1 MHWIRLWVDRMWE
14 SFRCH
19 TSTGTGVTWALWSK
33 QAQNG
38 FQRSLSHVATPSPAS
53 CFQILPAS
61 YSSWLNC
68 CLHTQ
73 TNGTAF
79 ASFSSISGASTLD
92 YPFLFSMIWVPI
104 FNQFWKWRVLET
116 KTLGLASPFTVWRWW
131 IVSHRGPFPYLQV
144 KTWLGWS
151 PADPTSVIKWLRN
164 THMWRL
170 WTKALL

>member
-1 MHWIRLWVDRMWE
+1 MPLKKKKELNGLYDFAPMHWIRLWVDRMWE

-19 TSTGTGVTWALWSK
+19 TSTGTRVTWALWSK

-53 CFQILPAS
+53 CFQILVAS

-92 YPFLFSMIWVPI
+92 YPFFVLHDLGTYFQSVLKMESLRNKNTWLSFTVHCVTLMNRFPQRPIPLPPGKNLIWV
-104 FNQFWKWRVLET
+104 
-116 KTLGLASPFTVWRWW
+116 
-131 IVSHRGPFPYLQV
+131 VSSWPHF
-144 KTWLGWS
+144 S
-151 PADPTSVIKWLRN
+151 D
-164 THMWRL
+164 
-170 WTKALL
+170 